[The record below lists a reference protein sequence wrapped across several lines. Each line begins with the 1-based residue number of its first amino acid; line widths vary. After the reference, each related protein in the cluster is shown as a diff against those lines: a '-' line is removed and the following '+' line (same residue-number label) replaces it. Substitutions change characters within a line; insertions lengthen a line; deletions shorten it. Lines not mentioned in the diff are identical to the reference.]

1 MTNYTFQPGDKSFN
15 LGPHLDGGSLE
26 RWEDPEY
33 RKCYSEILKGEW
45 ENHDPF
51 SITHRLKATVDMY
64 HGPGGCSA
72 FRSYQVEQIVFV
84 VRDQLLTK
92 LHRDGFLFLT
102 AALEKVPF
110 V

>member
-1 MTNYTFQPGDKSFN
+1 MVTKYCFQPGDQSFN

-72 FRSYQVEQIVFV
+72 FRSYQVEQSLSSL
-84 VRDQLLTK
+84 DQC
-92 LHRDGFLFLT
+92 
-102 AALEKVPF
+102 
-110 V
+110 